1 MMLNQK
7 EQKALLF
14 LIFIIIAGILIIFLR
29 DYRAESYFEIVK
41 ARQNIE
47 IYVCGE
53 VLHPGVYKVF
63 KNESLQHI
71 LKLAGF
77 AQTASGKICFTIL
90 NSDKF
95 VTTPVNINTAT
106 RGEIESLSGIGP
118 KLALN
123 IIEYRDRYGGFK
135 NKEEI
140 MKVRGIGI
148 KKFQLISDSIFIR
161 ENKKGEIPYNLE
173 LELKGMKKEGVY
185 KIKKDATISDILD
198 IANCR
203 HSAESRHSGSGR
215 GSANGYNRKIN
226 LKFVKLE
233 VK

>member
-1 MMLNQK
+1 MFTAK
-7 EQKALLF
+7 EQKVFLF
-14 LIFIIIAGILIIFLR
+14 LFFLIIVGIFIIFLQSYQQKEIIEVVKGKELVEVCICGKVVSPGIYKFL
-29 DYRAESYFEIVK
+29 
-41 ARQNIE
+41 
-47 IYVCGE
+47 
-53 VLHPGVYKVF
+53 
-63 KNESLQHI
+63 KNKTLEDI
-71 LKLAGF
+71 LKLAGIV
-77 AQTASGKICFTIL
+77 QGASGKLSFTVL
-90 NSDKF
+90 NSNEF
-95 VTTPVNINTAT
+95 LNIPVNINTAT
-106 RGEIESLSGIGP
+106 QDELETLPSIGP
-118 KLALN
+118 KLASN
-123 IIEYRDRYGGFK
+123 IVDYRKRHGNFRS
-135 NKEEI
+135 KEEI
-140 MKVRGIGI
+140 TKVKGIGT